1 MEMEAVG
8 AAGAQLLSAL
18 IVYHFF
24 FFFQVTLKNII
35 LVQFRTL
42 LWSLCSDPSMV
53 LAGFRCSNDLRN
65 M

>member
-18 IVYHFF
+18 IVYHF